1 MKEKKTKRGNQ
12 PYYAQYLT
20 SDAPKTSD
28 KKSSRP
34 ADDKRK
40 RTDAPASERSFDA
53 PRPEGK
59 PYGTKSFDKPFGE
72 RSAPKKQED
81 KRFNKPTGYKSS
93 FKSKDTAPDK
103 PFERREERPERK
115 PFAEKRSFDKPFERR
130 EERRDDRP
138 ERKPFGEKR
147 SFDKPFERR
156 EERSE
161 RKPFGEKRTF
171 DKPFERREE
180 RPERKPLG
188 EKRTFDK
195 PFERRE
201 ERPERKPFGEKRTFD
216 KPFERREERRNDR
229 PERKNVEQWPDV
241 RGRAAKPVEAEAP
254 EKQVFEKR
262 GEGFEKLDKTR
273 SRAER
278 FDKPEDKKPRVSR
291 DGGESRRVGD
301 LKEAPRYNMERA
313 VERLPDRQKPVIVKH
328 EQDDLI
334 RLNRYIANAGVCSRR
349 EADELIGMGQITV
362 NGQLISELGF
372 KVKRSDV
379 VKYAGRTLNP
389 EKTVYILIN
398 KPKDYIT
405 TTEDPEDRHTVM
417 ELIAGACAERV
428 YPVGRLD
435 RNTTGLLLFT
445 NDGELAEKLMHPS
458 NQIQKI
464 YQVELDKPI
473 TTEHFEAIKA
483 GIELEDGFVKADEVG
498 IVTPDAMVVGIE
510 IHSGR
515 NRIVRRIFEHLG
527 YDVLKLDR
535 TAYAGL
541 NKKDLPRGKWRF
553 LDEREVVRLK
563 YLI

>member
-1 MKEKKTKRGNQ
+1 MKEKKTQRGNQ

-20 SDAPKTSD
+20 SDAPKASD

-53 PRPEGK
+53 PRPERK

-103 PFERREERPERK
+103 PFERREER
-115 PFAEKRSFDKPFERR
+115 
-130 EERRDDRP
+130 RDD
-138 ERKPFGEKR
+138 
-147 SFDKPFERR
+147 
-156 EERSE
+156 
-161 RKPFGEKRTF
+161 
-171 DKPFERREE
+171 
-180 RPERKPLG
+180 
-188 EKRTFDK
+188 
-195 PFERRE
+195 
-201 ERPERKPFGEKRTFD
+201 RPERKPFGEKRTFD
-216 KPFERREERRNDR
+216 KPFERREERRDDRPERKPFAEKRTFDKPFERRDDRPERKPFGEKRTFDKPFERRDDRREER

-241 RGRAAKPVEAEAP
+241 RGRAVKPFESETP
-254 EKQVFEKR
+254 EKPIFEKR

-273 SRAER
+273 NRAER

-328 EQDDLI
+328 EADDLI

-349 EADELIGMGQITV
+349 EADDLIGMGQITV
-362 NGQLISELGF
+362 NGQLVSELGF